1 MVCRMVSKVARQD
14 IVPFLGNVIGGIK
27 ISLRIQSRVMVVGMP
42 GSDIEGD
49 HHGQSE
55 NEKRVDPV
63 IVKKE
68 SQHAEC
74 DEGHPQEGF
83 SVLGES
89 SSHSKAPRISGQCC
103 CDRILKLSHGL
114 TLFSFPARLI
124 PFLVAVIQMVSQ
136 NVVQCPGVGHHSR
149 LKTVDQLQQAVQ

>member
-27 ISLRIQSRVMVVGMP
+27 IRLRIQSRVMVIGMP
-42 GSDIEGD
+42 GGDIEGD
-49 HHGQSE
+49 QHGQSK

-74 DEGHPQEGF
+74 DG
-83 SVLGES
+83 
-89 SSHSKAPRISGQCC
+89 
-103 CDRILKLSHGL
+103 
-114 TLFSFPARLI
+114 
-124 PFLVAVIQMVSQ
+124 
-136 NVVQCPGVGHHSR
+136 GHH
-149 LKTVDQLQQAVQ
+149 Q